1 MKSISAIANFSC
13 RRPRRVNVE
22 KNLKRKDKRQ
32 CPLSN
37 KVWPEKAQIK
47 TCSKTSKDAKQIKSK
62 IKMLFFVF

>member
-22 KNLKRKDKRQ
+22 KNLQRKDKRQ

-47 TCSKTSKDAKQIKSK
+47 TCSKTSKDAK
-62 IKMLFFVF
+62 